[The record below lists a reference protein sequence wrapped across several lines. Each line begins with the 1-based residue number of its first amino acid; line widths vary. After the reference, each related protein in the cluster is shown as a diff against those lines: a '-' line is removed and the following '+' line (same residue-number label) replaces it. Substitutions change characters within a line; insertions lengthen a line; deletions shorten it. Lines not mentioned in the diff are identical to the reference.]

1 MQVILREKIRSLGDL
16 GELVHVRPGY
26 ARNFLV
32 PKKLALQATKA
43 NMERFE
49 AERAALEKV
58 AADKLKQAQDRAKK
72 VEVLKIEIL
81 ANAGDGGK
89 LFGSI
94 GTKDIADAI
103 TAQGVSIERHELKM
117 PHGVIRELG
126 DYQVAVHL
134 HTDVEVHV
142 SVSVKSDGQSSF
154 TEKDK
159 SGDTRIG
166 LFDPDAMDD
175 E

>member
-16 GELVHVRPGY
+16 GQLVNVKPGY

-32 PKKLALQATKA
+32 PQGLALQATKT

-49 AERAALEKV
+49 TERAALEKV
-58 AADKLKQAQDRAKK
+58 AADKLKEAQDRAKK
-72 VEVLKIEIL
+72 IEAMKIVLL

-94 GTKDIADAI
+94 GTKDVSDAV
-103 TAQGVSIERHELKM
+103 TAQGVEIERHEVRM

-126 DYQVAVHL
+126 DYQIAVHL
-134 HTDVEVHV
+134 HTDVEAKLMV
-142 SVSVKSDGQSSF
+142 SVQSDGQSVF
-154 TEKDK
+154 TEKNK
-159 SGDTRIG
+159 SEDTRIG
-166 LFDPDAMDD
+166 YFDPDADD
-175 E
+175 